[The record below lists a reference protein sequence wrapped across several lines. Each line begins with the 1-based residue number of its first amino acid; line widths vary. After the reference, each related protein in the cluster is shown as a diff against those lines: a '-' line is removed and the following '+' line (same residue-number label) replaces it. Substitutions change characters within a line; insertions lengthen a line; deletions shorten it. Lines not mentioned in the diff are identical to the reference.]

1 MSIYSVQNILMKS
14 YYVYILTNKNNRVF
28 YVGVTSNMIK
38 RAYEHKN
45 KLIEGFSSK
54 YNLSKLVYFEDTA
67 SVETALEREKKLKK
81 WRRDF
86 KINLISKTNPDWH
99 DLYDD
104 IV

>member
-1 MSIYSVQNILMKS
+1 MKS
-14 YYVYILTNKNNRVF
+14 YYVYILSNNSNRVF
-28 YVGVTSNMIK
+28 YTGITSNLV
-38 RAYEHKN
+38 RRVYEHRN
-45 KLIEGFSSK
+45 KLVEGFTSK

-81 WRRDF
+81 WRRNF